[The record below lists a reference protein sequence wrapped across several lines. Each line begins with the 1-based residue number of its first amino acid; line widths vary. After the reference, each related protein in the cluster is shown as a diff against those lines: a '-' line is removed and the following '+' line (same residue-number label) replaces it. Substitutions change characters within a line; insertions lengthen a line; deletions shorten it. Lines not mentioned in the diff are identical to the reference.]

1 MSDFSNLPQPIN
13 TVDFYLAAVLIQLQ
27 KISNSL
33 ELVANELQRL
43 QSVATQKP
51 SIQVQLD
58 TARLAEAINKATVK
72 PNTAR
77 QKS

>member
-27 KISNSL
+27 KISNNL

-58 TARLAEAINKATVK
+58 TARLAEAINKNVK
-72 PNTAR
+72 PQGRT
-77 QKS
+77 K

>member
-1 MSDFSNLPQPIN
+1 MSDLPQPIN

-58 TARLAEAINKATVK
+58 TARLAEAITKATVK